1 VNRVR
6 PIAVIARFVLLE
18 ARRSG
23 LPLLALSCIAASIG
37 LALFVS
43 QVALTET
50 RQFQAA
56 AAAVLLRFS
65 GAFLIATYVVTS
77 VARETGDRG
86 LELALTLPISR
97 LTYYAGKLAGFAC
110 CGALLAMVFAMPMLL
125 WSTPAAV
132 AMWCASL
139 AMEIALVAAIALF
152 FSMALSVVPAI
163 AATAGLY
170 LLGRSIAAI
179 QAIAAGPLAEKGESA
194 LRWATDAF
202 AVLVPRLD
210 SATRTEWLI
219 YGPGTPTDFL
229 AALGGPAI
237 YFAVV
242 VAAGLFDFSRR
253 NL

>member
-1 VNRVR
+1 VSRLR

-23 LPLLALSCIAASIG
+23 LPWLAVACIAACVG
-37 LALFVS
+37 VALFLS

-50 RQFQAA
+50 REFQAA

-110 CGALLAMVFAMPMLL
+110 CGALLAMAFAMPLLL
-125 WSTPAAV
+125 WSPPAAV

-139 AMEIALVAAIALF
+139 AMETALVAAMALF
-152 FSMALSVVPAI
+152 FSMALSVVPAF

-170 LLGRSIAAI
+170 LLGRSISAI
-179 QAIAAGPLAEKGESA
+179 QAIAAGPLAEKGENA
-194 LRWATDAF
+194 LRGAMDAF

-219 YGPGTPTDFL
+219 YGSATPTDFL
-229 AALGGPAI
+229 AALGGSAI